1 MPGYVPPH
9 LRPGY
14 VAPAPKPKRRGVH
27 YVSNVSGHEEN
38 NVKVR
43 RIKLNHHPRS
53 LTRAEK
59 AAAQSRL
66 LSRRVVKPHAQR
78 KPALKTAKAKAKA
91 KRNTHSANPSK
102 NRRITRKAKS
112 Y

>member
-14 VAPAPKPKRRGVH
+14 VPPAPKPKRRGVH

-43 RIKLNHHPRS
+43 RIKLNNNPRS

-66 LSRRVVKPHAQR
+66 LSRRVVKARAPTR
-78 KPALKTAKAKAKA
+78 KPALKTAKAKAK
-91 KRNTHSANPSK
+91 RNTRSASPAKQGRVS
-102 NRRITRKAKS
+102 RKAKS
-112 Y
+112 H